1 MRPLSAYLCVS
12 ASLSFVIILCDR
24 GFAQTAPAT
33 ASIAPS
39 DTGGESFWQKNVK
52 LGGEIGAYGE
62 LYSIS
67 GRDRRRPASTGRLYF
82 RPSITLF
89 DAFSMSFDFLLST
102 EGSSARQNINQL
114 GLNPSWSW
122 GSAHIGDFT
131 ETYTPLT
138 FNGVLVRGGGISIN
152 PGIFRFS
159 AFGGVSKRAVPGGAE
174 DGSYSRTIY
183 GGRIGIGN
191 EGGSFIDLNFVR
203 VRDDPSS
210 ISNSL
215 RILVPSGGETW
226 TIDSTRIIQWNPGD
240 VPGKVR
246 IELSRDGGL
255 TYQVLFGYDS
265 TANTGSAPWLVT
277 APPASQALVRITSV
291 ADTTIRDASR
301 APFIITVVPHEPDS
315 TQVVAAASAA
325 PFALTPQENLVTSL
339 SWNLRLFENAL
350 TWKSEISGS
359 VYTRDMRAAELDNAD
374 IPAFVTNL
382 YKPRVSTRVDYAAST
397 ELNLNL
403 SSFSAKAGYKY
414 LGPGYTS
421 LGVASLLTD
430 QQEFSLGTSLRFTS
444 WSLTLDGARQNDNL
458 INQKLYTTT
467 RNRASGSLNVR
478 PVNEWSMTLLGSYL
492 TMENDASNDTMRV
505 AFSNLMLGTNQ
516 MVMFGPQ
523 AVVQTIALSYMYQ
536 TSGDDNPLRKSSS
549 NSSNSAN
556 LSAIVSPGST
566 FGLTPSLGIVSSTF
580 YAPDSAM
587 VLHEKSTTT
596 TTYALAAQY
605 RALEN
610 KLVTSLSFGAS
621 AVEIARSYQSSLTSS
636 YQFTTADVVSLSV
649 RATNFRGA
657 SGPGGT
663 YDEYVASLTVTH
675 RF

>member
-1 MRPLSAYLCVS
+1 MRPLSAYLCVG
-12 ASLSFVIILCDR
+12 ACLSFVIILCDR
-24 GFAQTAPAT
+24 GLAQTAPGT

-39 DTGGESFWQKNVK
+39 DTGRESFWQKNVK
-52 LGGEIGAYGE
+52 FGGEIGAYGE

-131 ETYTPLT
+131 ETYTPRT

-174 DGSYSRTIY
+174 DGSYDRTIY
-183 GGRIGIGN
+183 GGRIGIGK
-191 EGGSFIDLNFVR
+191 EGGSFIDLTFLR
-203 VRDDPSS
+203 VRDNPSS

-215 RILVPSGGETW
+215 RVLVPNGSEMW
-226 TIDSTRIIQWNPGD
+226 TTGSTKTIQWNPGD
-240 VPGKVR
+240 VTGKVK
-246 IELSRDGGL
+246 IEISRDGGP
-255 TYQVLFGYDS
+255 YQVLLGLDS
-265 TANTGSAPWLVT
+265 TANTGSAAWSVT
-277 APPASQALVRITSV
+277 GPLTSQAFIRITSV
-291 ADTTIRDASR
+291 ADTTIRDASD
-301 APFIITVVPHEPDS
+301 APFTIDNVPRPDS
-315 TQVVAAASAA
+315 TQVVAPSAAA
-325 PFALTPQENLVTSL
+325 PFAVTPQENLVTSL

-359 VYTRDMRAAELDNAD
+359 VYTRDMRAAELHNAD

-478 PVNEWSMTLLGSYL
+478 PVNVWSMTLLGSYL

-621 AVEIARSYQSSLTSS
+621 AVESSKSYQSSLTSS